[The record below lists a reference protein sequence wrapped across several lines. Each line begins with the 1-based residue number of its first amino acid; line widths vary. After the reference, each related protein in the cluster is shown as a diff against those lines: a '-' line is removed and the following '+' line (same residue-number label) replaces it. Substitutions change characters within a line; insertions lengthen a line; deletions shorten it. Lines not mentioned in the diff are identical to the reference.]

1 MAPVTSSQNPYER
14 QIENRNYMSP
24 LGFKLILS
32 KTPKVDFLCQSAN
45 IPGISMGTAL
55 QPTYLKDIPVPG
67 DKVLY
72 EDLTIRF
79 LVDEN
84 MENYL
89 AIYKWMTGL
98 GYSESLGQFEQLK
111 KEDFRTNPQI
121 NSDADPRYFEF
132 SDATLQVL
140 SSNYK
145 PSIHVNFKDAFP
157 ISLSTLEFD
166 ASERDYNYF
175 TAQTTFKYTIFDIT
189 DPDGVR
195 IDNNPNKK

>member
-1 MAPVTSSQNPYER
+1 
-14 QIENRNYMSP
+14 MSP
-24 LGFKLILS
+24 VGFKLVLT

-45 IPGISMGTAL
+45 IPSISMGTAI

-72 EDLTIRF
+72 DDLTVSF
-79 LVDEN
+79 LVDEK

-89 AIYKWMTGL
+89 AIHKWITGL
-98 GYSESLGQFEQLK
+98 GYPESIDQYNQLK
-111 KEDFRTNPQI
+111 KDDKRTSRI
-121 NSDADPRYFEF
+121 VGDDGDPRYFEF

-145 PSIHVNFKDAFP
+145 PSVLINFKDAFP

-166 ASERDYNYF
+166 VTTRDYNFF
-175 TAQTTFKYTIFDIT
+175 TAQVTFKYTIYNIT
-189 DPDGVR
+189 DPKGVI
-195 IDNNPNKK
+195 IDNYPQK